1 MAKFKYIAV
10 DAQGKERKG
19 VIEAEDSRSATAALR
34 QQSLFVAEI
43 EQEEDVSSS
52 GLSKEV
58 KIEFLENFGSVPTQ
72 DIIFFFKQMSFMLRA
87 GLPVLHALEMSST
100 QVSSKKLRKI
110 IREVVQ
116 DLENGMPLS
125 MAMGKHPKTF
135 PDLTVTLIYAG
146 ESVGELELVMDRIAE
161 HIDKNAALKMQTIN
175 ALIYP
180 VIVVLAAIGVFI
192 FLVIKII
199 PAFGKFFQGRG
210 QALPPS
216 TQFLLDLSAFMIN
229 YGLYILG
236 AVLLAVVGIAMAY
249 RTRKGKLRIHDLL
262 LRMPVIGKLLT
273 TAIMAQ
279 LNWSLGMLLRSGLT
293 ALEALKIS
301 GKVVKNRVISDKLHA
316 ASEQIL
322 SGKDLSS
329 SLRHPRIPSI
339 VTAMIAVGERSGT
352 LDQVLGQLGAYY
364 EERLAMGIKRL
375 SSMIEPALILVIG
388 AMVGFVYYAF
398 FQALFQI
405 AKT

>member
-10 DAQGKERKG
+10 DTQGNERKG
-19 VIEAEDSRSATAALR
+19 MIEAEDSRSATAALR

-43 EQEEDVSSS
+43 EQEEDAAAS
-52 GLSKEV
+52 GLNKE
-58 KIEFLENFGSVPTQ
+58 INIPFLDNLGSVPTQ

-87 GLPVLHALEMSST
+87 GLPVLHALEMAST
-100 QVSSKKLRKI
+100 QVSSKKFKKI
-110 IREVVQ
+110 IRQVVQ

-125 MAMGKHPKTF
+125 QAMGKHPKTF
-135 PDLTVTLIYAG
+135 PELTITLIYAG
-146 ESVGELELVMDRIAE
+146 ESVGELELVMDRVAE
-161 HIDKNAALKMQTIN
+161 HIDKSAALKIQTIN

-180 VIVVLAAIGVFI
+180 TVVVIAAIGVFI
-192 FLVIKII
+192 FLVVKII
-199 PAFGKFFQGRG
+199 PAFGKFFAGRG
-210 QALPPS
+210 QSLPRS
-216 TQFLLDLSAFMIN
+216 TQFLLDLSAFMLE
-229 YGLYILG
+229 YGLYIIG
-236 AVLLAVVGIAMAY
+236 IILLAGLGIVMAY
-249 RTRKGKLRIHDLL
+249 RTNAGRLKIHDML
-262 LRMPVIGKLLT
+262 LRMPVTGKLLT

-279 LNWSLGMLLRSGLT
+279 LNWSLGMMLHSGLT
-293 ALEALKIS
+293 ALESLKIVS
-301 GKVVKNRVISDKLHA
+301 KVVKNRVISDKLLS

-329 SLRHPRIPSI
+329 SLRHPRIPTI

-352 LDQVLGQLGAYY
+352 LDQVLNQLGAYY

-375 SSMIEPALILVIG
+375 SSLIEPALILVIG
-388 AMVGFVYYAF
+388 TMVGFVYYAF

>member
-10 DAQGKERKG
+10 DAQGNERKG
-19 VIEAEDSRSATAALR
+19 MIEAEDSRSATAALR

-43 EQEEDVSSS
+43 EQEEDTSAS
-52 GLSKEV
+52 GLSRE
-58 KIEFLENFGSVPTQ
+58 INIPFLDNLGSVPTQ

-87 GLPVLHALEMSST
+87 GLPVLHALEMAST
-100 QVSSKKLRKI
+100 QVSSKKFKKI
-110 IREVVQ
+110 IRQVVQ

-125 MAMGKHPKTF
+125 QAMGKHPKTF
-135 PDLTVTLIYAG
+135 PELTITLIYAG
-146 ESVGELELVMDRIAE
+146 ESVGELELVMDRVAE
-161 HIDKNAALKMQTIN
+161 HIDKSAALKIQTIN

-180 VIVVLAAIGVFI
+180 TVVVIAAIGVFI
-192 FLVIKII
+192 FLVVKII
-199 PAFGKFFQGRG
+199 PAFGKFFAGRG
-210 QALPPS
+210 QSLPRS
-216 TQFLLDLSAFMIN
+216 TQFLLDLSAFMLE
-229 YGLYILG
+229 YGLYIIG
-236 AVLLAVVGIAMAY
+236 IILLAGLGIVMAY
-249 RTRKGKLRIHDLL
+249 RTNAGRLKIHDML
-262 LRMPVIGKLLT
+262 LRMPVTGKLLT

-279 LNWSLGMLLRSGLT
+279 LNWSLGMMLHSGLT
-293 ALEALKIS
+293 ALESLKIVS
-301 GKVVKNRVISDKLHA
+301 KVVKNRVISDKLLS

-329 SLRHPRIPSI
+329 SLRHPRIPTI

-352 LDQVLGQLGAYY
+352 LDQVLNQLGAYY

-375 SSMIEPALILVIG
+375 SSLIEPALILVIG
-388 AMVGFVYYAF
+388 TMVGFVYYAF

>member
-10 DAQGKERKG
+10 DTQGNERKG
-19 VIEAEDSRSATAALR
+19 MIEAEDSRSATAALR

-43 EQEEDVSSS
+43 EQEEDTSAS
-52 GLSKEV
+52 GLSRE
-58 KIEFLENFGSVPTQ
+58 INIPFLDNLGSVPTQ

-87 GLPVLHALEMSST
+87 GLPVLHALEMAST
-100 QVSSKKLRKI
+100 QVSSKKFKKI
-110 IREVVQ
+110 IRQVVQ

-125 MAMGKHPKTF
+125 QAMGKHPKTF
-135 PDLTVTLIYAG
+135 PELTITLIYAG
-146 ESVGELELVMDRIAE
+146 ESVGELELVMDRVAE
-161 HIDKNAALKMQTIN
+161 HIDKSAALKIQTIN

-180 VIVVLAAIGVFI
+180 TVVVIAAIGVFI
-192 FLVIKII
+192 FLVVKII

-216 TQFLLDLSAFMIN
+216 TQFLLDLSAFFIE
-229 YGLYILG
+229 YGLYIIG
-236 AVLLAVVGIAMAY
+236 ALLFSVVAIVIAY
-249 RTRKGKLRIHDLL
+249 RTRTGKLRIHDLL
-262 LRMPVIGKLLT
+262 LRMPVTGKLLT

-279 LNWSLGMLLRSGLT
+279 LNWSLGMMLHSGLT
-293 ALEALKIS
+293 ALESLKIVS
-301 GKVVKNRVISDKLHA
+301 KVVKNRVISDKLLS

-329 SLRHPRIPSI
+329 SLRHPRIPTI

-352 LDQVLGQLGAYY
+352 LDQVLNQLGAYY

-375 SSMIEPALILVIG
+375 SSLIEPALILVIG
-388 AMVGFVYYAF
+388 TMVGFVYYAF

>member
-10 DAQGKERKG
+10 DTQGNERKG
-19 VIEAEDSRSATAALR
+19 MIEAEDSRSATAALR

-43 EQEEDVSSS
+43 EQEEDTSAS
-52 GLSKEV
+52 GLSRE
-58 KIEFLENFGSVPTQ
+58 INIPFLDNLGSVPTQ

-87 GLPVLHALEMSST
+87 GLPVLHALEMAST
-100 QVSSKKLRKI
+100 QVSSKKFKKI
-110 IREVVQ
+110 IRQVVQ

-125 MAMGKHPKTF
+125 QAMGKHPKTF
-135 PDLTVTLIYAG
+135 PELTITLIYAG
-146 ESVGELELVMDRIAE
+146 ESVGELELVMDRVAE
-161 HIDKNAALKMQTIN
+161 HIDKSAALKIQTIN

-180 VIVVLAAIGVFI
+180 TVVVIAAIGVFI
-192 FLVIKII
+192 FLVVKII
-199 PAFGKFFQGRG
+199 PAFGKFFAGRG
-210 QALPPS
+210 QSLPRS
-216 TQFLLDLSAFMIN
+216 TQFLLDLSAFMLE
-229 YGLYILG
+229 YGLYIIG
-236 AVLLAVVGIAMAY
+236 IILLAGLGIVMAY
-249 RTRKGKLRIHDLL
+249 RTNAGRLKIHDML
-262 LRMPVIGKLLT
+262 LRMPVTGKLLT

-279 LNWSLGMLLRSGLT
+279 LNWSLGMMLHSGLT
-293 ALEALKIS
+293 ALESLKIVS
-301 GKVVKNRVISDKLHA
+301 KVVKNRVISDKLLS

-329 SLRHPRIPSI
+329 SLRHPRIPTI

-352 LDQVLGQLGAYY
+352 LDQVLNQLGAYY

-375 SSMIEPALILVIG
+375 SSLIEPALILVIG
-388 AMVGFVYYAF
+388 TMVGFVYYAF